1 MTDSNTVRAVT
12 LCPILLVQIIRNFDA
27 LGEAFRFSTLN
38 KTLNLSDDLATDLW
52 PLTFG
57 SAHWT
62 LTSLQ
67 RKRYLFVCI
76 NRRAEDNPKG
86 CCAAKNSEEVY
97 RALKAEIAARGL
109 AKLEA
114 RVCTSSCLDQ
124 CATGVTVLVEPD
136 HFFYGHVT
144 VADVPEIVDGLVKG
158 QPVKRLVITADQ

>member
-1 MTDSNTVRAVT
+1 MTSVALYAT
-12 LCPILLVQIIRNFDA
+12 LVV
-27 LGEAFRFSTLN
+27 
-38 KTLNLSDDLATDLW
+38 
-52 PLTFG
+52 
-57 SAHWT
+57 
-62 LTSLQ
+62 LQ

-86 CCAAKNSEEVY
+86 SCAAKDSEEVY
-97 RALKAEIAARGL
+97 RALKEEVAARGL

-144 VADVPEIVDGLVKG
+144 VADVREIVDGLINNQSV
-158 QPVKRLVITADQ
+158 QRLMITDDHRSGGL

>member
-1 MTDSNTVRAVT
+1 
-12 LCPILLVQIIRNFDA
+12 
-27 LGEAFRFSTLN
+27 
-38 KTLNLSDDLATDLW
+38 
-52 PLTFG
+52 LTCG
-57 SAHWT
+57 PAYST

-76 NRRAEDNPKG
+76 NRRADDNPKG
-86 CCAAKNSEEVY
+86 CCAAKESEKVY
-97 RALKAEIAARGL
+97 RALKEEIAARGL

-144 VADVPEIVDGLVKG
+144 VADVAEIVGGFVMG
-158 QPVKRLVITADQ
+158 RPVKRLVVTSDQQEE